1 MRYDWSKIPKEGK
14 MELDLTKRVRI
25 CAGNGPNSGREFYPS
40 TLRDG
45 DMVAGFI
52 EGIAHVGCLL
62 RISGLE
68 NIPEPVKHTAHVHM
82 TDTGDPHLCNG
93 CTSGAHSKDA
103 KITVWRDEYGRTRVE
118 VME

>member
-1 MRYDWSKIPKEGK
+1 MT
-14 MELDLTKRVRI
+14 LDLTKPMRVRLD
-25 CAGNGPNSGREFYPS
+25 ADDVSAPFLGRRVWPTNRPTDIYEA
-40 TLRDG
+40 LCVIVDG
-45 DMVAGFI
+45 YDKW
-52 EGIAHVGCLL
+52 HVI
-62 RISGLE
+62 RKHDLE